1 MARTPGAETRSAPAG
16 AAVSR
21 DEERMRRRFARRQW
35 ARRWGVWRPLLVI
48 VLAAALVGG
57 VVWAVWFST
66 LFGVD
71 RVKVTGTDHLKPSEV
86 TAVTEVEIGVPLV
99 SVDVAGVRSRV
110 EALAPVRSATVT
122 RHLDGTLAVEVEE
135 RRAVAVAVIGGK
147 FSGLDAEGVA
157 FRQYRKAPKGVPQ
170 VRTVGSVD
178 REALKEAAGV
188 VAALPADLATDVRWV
203 EVETLD
209 HISLVM
215 KGGRTVLW
223 GSGEGSAE
231 KAQVLAALLKVS
243 KDKRFDVSVPGQPVT
258 SAR

>member
-1 MARTPGAETRSAPAG
+1 
-16 AAVSR
+16 
-21 DEERMRRRFARRQW
+21 MRRRFARRQW
-35 ARRWGVWRPLLVI
+35 ARRWGVWRPLLALTL
-48 VLAAALVGG
+48 VLLLVGG
-57 VVWAVWFST
+57 GVWAVWFST

-71 RVKVTGTDHLKPSEV
+71 RVKVTGVDHLSSDEV
-86 TAVTEVEIGVPLV
+86 SAVTEVQVGEPLV
-99 SVDVAGVRSRV
+99 SVDVSGVRSRV
-110 EALAPVRSATVT
+110 EALAPVRSAEVT
-122 RHLDGTLAVEVEE
+122 RHLDGTLEVAVVE

-178 REALKEAAGV
+178 REALKEAAAV
-188 VAALPADLATDVRWV
+188 VAALPSDLASDVRWV

-209 HISLVM
+209 HISLVL

-231 KAQVLAALLKVS
+231 KAQVLQALLKVS